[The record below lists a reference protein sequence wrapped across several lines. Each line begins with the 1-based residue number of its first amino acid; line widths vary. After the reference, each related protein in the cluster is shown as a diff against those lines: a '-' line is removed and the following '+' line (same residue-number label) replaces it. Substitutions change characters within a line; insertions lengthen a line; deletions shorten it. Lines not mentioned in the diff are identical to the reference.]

1 MKNSVIYYSV
11 GALLYCPANNQS
23 ISDYIISQKFGDKF
37 SLALCLEDTI
47 QDNCVAEA
55 EDILIDSIQKIYNAR
70 LEKDFFIPQIFIRI
84 RHSSQIKSLYKRL
97 GFANEIISGF
107 IFPKFTPYNADRYID
122 ELVSVNSRKTS
133 PLYMMPIL
141 EHFSIINLTQRY
153 EILQAIKDKL
163 RETETLVLNI
173 RIGGNDLCHRFGF
186 RRSCSESIHSI
197 KPISSIFSDIVTTF
211 GEDYIVSAPV
221 WEYYGGLGW
230 DTGLKNEI
238 HEDRLC
244 GFIGKTVI
252 HPKQISI
259 VNSEYAICKEELDNA
274 LSILNWDKNSHSLVS
289 GNISGERMDEFKT
302 HSNWAL
308 KTLML
313 SKVFGIKPD

>member
-11 GALLYCPANNQS
+11 GALLYCPANNKGISNS
-23 ISDYIISQKFGDKF
+23 IINQKFGNKF

-55 EDILIDSIQKIYNAR
+55 ENILIDSIQKIYNAR
-70 LEKDFFIPQIFIRI
+70 LENDFFIPKIFIRI
-84 RHSSQIKSLYKRL
+84 RHSSQIKSLFKRL
-97 GFANEIISGF
+97 GAASELISGF

-122 ELVSVNSRKTS
+122 ELIRVNSKRTA

-141 EHFSIINLTQRY
+141 EHFSIISLTQRY
-153 EILQAIKDKL
+153 DILQAVKNKL
-163 RETETLVLNI
+163 DETEALVLNI
-173 RIGGNDLCHRFGF
+173 RVGGNDLCHRFGF

-211 GEDYIVSAPV
+211 AEDYTVSAPV
-221 WEYYGGLGW
+221 WEYYGGPGW

-259 VNSEYAICKEELDNA
+259 VNSEYAVYQKDLDNA
-274 LSILNWDKNSHSLVS
+274 LSILNWDKDSHSLVS
-289 GNISGERMDEFKT
+289 GSISGERMDEFKT

-313 SKVFGIKPD
+313 SKVFGTKPD